1 MKISVITV
9 CYNSIATL
17 QDTLESILR
26 QTYPD
31 MESIVVDGASK
42 DGTVELIEKYS
53 HQFSGRMK
61 WLSEPDKGI
70 YDAMNKGIS
79 MATGDIIGFLN
90 ADDYY
95 QDGGV
100 LETIAEAFARHGA
113 DAVHGNLHYINGA
126 REIVRTWRGTEYRP
140 GSFQRGWSPAHP
152 TFYCKRDCFT
162 RYGGFDPAIGSAAD
176 FELMLR
182 FIEKNHI
189 STAYIDRD
197 MVFMRTGGSSTAG
210 LRAILRNTRQNKQ
223 AFRKNNLPLPVALRS
238 QPGCWPK
245 QAARAI
251 PSITCSKPARFS
263 QSAPVRHCVMN
274 LIFYFDQPILPHA
287 GGTERAAYLLAQAL
301 SRHGHRVSFLSL
313 QQADAPP
320 GELPYFTLP
329 RQDTLFC
336 RENREYVENLCS
348 AQKTDGIIN
357 CGANQDDS
365 FFFSHEHL
373 DIRASI
379 ISWISFD
386 VRTGLDLFLLPAPE
400 GFLHLGKYHKNAAA
414 PCAAAL

>member
-210 LRAILRNTRQNKQ
+210 HPEEHAPEQTGIQEKQ
-223 AFRKNNLPLPVALRS
+223 PPLPVALRS
-238 QPGCWPK
+238 NP
-245 QAARAI
+245 AAG
-251 PSITCSKPARFS
+251 
-263 QSAPVRHCVMN
+263 QSRQHAQSHPLPVQN
-274 LIFYFDQPILPHA
+274 PLDFPNPH
-287 GGTERAAYLLAQAL
+287 L
-301 SRHGHRVSFLSL
+301 SV
-313 QQADAPP
+313 
-320 GELPYFTLP
+320 T
-329 RQDTLFC
+329 
-336 RENREYVENLCS
+336 
-348 AQKTDGIIN
+348 
-357 CGANQDDS
+357 
-365 FFFSHEHL
+365 
-373 DIRASI
+373 AS
-379 ISWISFD
+379 
-386 VRTGLDLFLLPAPE
+386 
-400 GFLHLGKYHKNAAA
+400 
-414 PCAAAL
+414 

>member
-113 DAVHGNLHYINGA
+113 DA
-126 REIVRTWRGTEYRP
+126 RTWQ
-140 GSFQRGWSPAHP
+140 SALHQRG
-152 TFYCKRDCFT
+152 K
-162 RYGGFDPAIGSAAD
+162 G
-176 FELMLR
+176 
-182 FIEKNHI
+182 N
-189 STAYIDRD
+189 
-197 MVFMRTGGSSTAG
+197 RTHMARNGVSS
-210 LRAILRNTRQNKQ
+210 R
-223 AFRKNNLPLPVALRS
+223 
-238 QPGCWPK
+238 
-245 QAARAI
+245 
-251 PSITCSKPARFS
+251 
-263 QSAPVRHCVMN
+263 
-274 LIFYFDQPILPHA
+274 
-287 GGTERAAYLLAQAL
+287 
-301 SRHGHRVSFLSL
+301 
-313 QQADAPP
+313 
-320 GELPYFTLP
+320 
-329 RQDTLFC
+329 
-336 RENREYVENLCS
+336 
-348 AQKTDGIIN
+348 
-357 CGANQDDS
+357 
-365 FFFSHEHL
+365 
-373 DIRASI
+373 
-379 ISWISFD
+379 
-386 VRTGLDLFLLPAPE
+386 LLPARLVP
-400 GFLHLGKYHKNAAA
+400 GA
-414 PCAAAL
+414 PHILL